1 MPFLKCVWA
10 IEEIGIVMSTFKRN
24 VPILNMITNY
34 ISFAC
39 HVWGG
44 RMKNQVLH
52 IAEHCWK

>member
-1 MPFLKCVWA
+1 
-10 IEEIGIVMSTFKRN
+10 MSTFKRN